1 MKNNEKKKPGSPGTT
16 KQVTL
21 AQADQITV
29 LLVPQEELG
38 HPGTAL
44 QESDTIREVA
54 MKAETSN
61 PPCSNLE
68 SSFLFVIAL
77 SCKEKWT
84 LRGESGQL

>member
-29 LLVPQEELG
+29 LLVPQEALG

-44 QESDTIREVA
+44 QESGTIREVA
-54 MKAETSN
+54 MKGETSN
-61 PPCSNLE
+61 PPCSNLVQ
-68 SSFLFVIAL
+68 FLICHCSQL
-77 SCKEKWT
+77 Q
-84 LRGESGQL
+84 GEMDT